1 MRKGKNKLTK
11 QAFAVVVDGQTE
23 YWYLQMLKQNEPN
36 ILFDITPKILQKK
49 NIDQQ
54 YELVIALSEQEYDK
68 VFWIVDLDVLLKEER
83 EKKSNS
89 SSLQKF
95 LAYYKRLSKNQ
106 KVVVIVN
113 NPCLEYWFLLHFRKT
128 TKVFAACADAEKEVS
143 QHLRGYE
150 KTEKFFKKSNNDI
163 YKQLKPYLK
172 TAISHAIALGN
183 FDTQAYSRAMCEM
196 PLLLEPVYIDNKWKG
211 TSFEAS
217 FFFEGEGLSPVEF

>member
-54 YELVIALSEQEYDK
+54 YELITTLSEEEYDK
-68 VFWIVDLDVLLKEER
+68 VFWIIDLDVLLKEER
-83 EKKSNS
+83 EKKSNP

-128 TKVFAACADAEKEVS
+128 TKIFTACADAEREVS
-143 QHLRGYE
+143 QHLKGYE

-163 YKQLKPYLK
+163 YKQLKPHLE
-172 TAISHAIALGN
+172 TAISHATTLGS
-183 FDTQAYSRAMCEM
+183 FSTQEYKRAMCEM
-196 PLLLEPVYIDNKWKG
+196 PLLLELVYVDNK
-211 TSFEAS
+211 
-217 FFFEGEGLSPVEF
+217 

>member
-1 MRKGKNKLTK
+1 MSKGKNKLTK

-36 ILFDITPKILQKK
+36 ILFDITPKIPQKK

-54 YELVIALSEQEYDK
+54 YELVTTLSEEEYDK

-83 EKKSNS
+83 EKKRNS

-95 LAYYKRLSKNQ
+95 LAYYKRLFKNQ

-128 TKVFAACADAEKEVS
+128 TKIFTACSDAEREVG
-143 QHLRGYE
+143 QYLKGYE
-150 KTEKFFKKSNNDI
+150 KTEKFFKKNNNDI
-163 YKQLKPYLK
+163 YKQLKPQLK
-172 TAISHAIALGN
+172 TAISHATALGS
-183 FDTQAYSRAMCEM
+183 FSTQEYKRAMCEM
-196 PLLLEPVYIDNKWKG
+196 PLLLELVYVDNK
-211 TSFEAS
+211 
-217 FFFEGEGLSPVEF
+217 